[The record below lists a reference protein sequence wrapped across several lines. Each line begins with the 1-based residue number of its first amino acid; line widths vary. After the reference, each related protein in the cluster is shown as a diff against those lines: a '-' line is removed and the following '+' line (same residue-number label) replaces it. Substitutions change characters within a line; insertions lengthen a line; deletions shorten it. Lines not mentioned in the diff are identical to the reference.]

1 MSHIYIIRNTVNDK
15 CYIGQTKNSIEHRFK
30 QHISQINCKN
40 QCSALYAAI
49 RKYGTDCFFTENLA
63 SGTFSKYDLN
73 MLEIY
78 FIDKYKTLSPD
89 GYNLQTGGGSFS
101 LNQEV
106 RDKIS
111 NSLKGRSITWADKI
125 SLSVK
130 ELWEDN
136 EYRERQ
142 AEQRNKKRGSY
153 RRGIVRVKL
162 RKEIDIDDFKKDY
175 SSYMNLQEMSKKYG
189 ISVHTIYKVIK
200 REGIE
205 KRGYKCNQKKD

>member
-49 RKYGTDCFFTENLA
+49 RKYGADCFFTESLA

-136 EYRERQ
+136 EYREKQ
-142 AEQRNKKRGSY
+142 VEQRNKKRGSY

-175 SSYMNLQEMSKKYG
+175 SSYMNLKEMSKKYG

-200 REGIE
+200 REGIK

>member
-30 QHISQINCKN
+30 RHISQINCKN

-49 RKYGTDCFFTENLA
+49 RKYGVDCFFIESLT
-63 SGTFSKYDLN
+63 SGSFSKDDLN

-78 FIDKYKTLSPD
+78 YINEYKTLSPG
-89 GYNLQTGGGSFS
+89 GYNLQTGGGSFNLS
-101 LNQEV
+101 QEV
-106 RDKIS
+106 KDKIS
-111 NSLKGRSITWADKI
+111 NSLKGRNITWSDKI
-125 SLSVK
+125 SLGVK
-130 ELWEDN
+130 KLWEDN

-142 AEQRNKKRGSY
+142 VEQRNKKRGSY

-162 RKEIDIDDFKKDY
+162 RKEINMDDFKKDY

-189 ISVHTIYKVIK
+189 ISVYTIYRVIK
-200 REGIE
+200 REGIK

>member
-30 QHISQINCKN
+30 QHIGQINCKT

-49 RKYGTDCFFTENLA
+49 RKYGADCFFTESLA
-63 SGTFSKYDLN
+63 SGTFSKDDLN

-142 AEQRNKKRGSY
+142 VEQRNKKRGSY

-162 RKEIDIDDFKKDY
+162 RKEIDIDDFKNDY

-189 ISVHTIYKVIK
+189 ISMHTIYKVIK
-200 REGIE
+200 REGIK